1 MPYAKYLDCGADM
14 FHEIITTHWL
24 TAATGDRYSSD
35 SNAAKR
41 PPAGL
46 VIRLQGF
53 DRGVFGGNFHTHNSL
68 PLPPGLDV
76 VVFSNGGD
84 WVKGWRHALA
94 AAKQV
99 TEIGTDQYRS
109 PYGSQSKL
117 IYHCELFSLHVSCS
131 FYPICSSPVHTGL
144 SHRSGKRG
152 AWYWSWIQRIS

>member
-1 MPYAKYLDCGADM
+1 MQHFRCLYCVHCVRDKYIVPPFYTGFSLLFITTFIKVPYAKYLDCGADM

-24 TAATGDRYSSD
+24 TAADGHSS
-35 SNAAKR
+35 SESTMKR

-94 AAKQV
+94 AAIQV
-99 TEIGTDQYRS
+99 PRRKTMNNDRM
-109 PYGSQSKL
+109 
-117 IYHCELFSLHVSCS
+117 
-131 FYPICSSPVHTGL
+131 
-144 SHRSGKRG
+144 R
-152 AWYWSWIQRIS
+152 

>member
-1 MPYAKYLDCGADM
+1 M

-99 TEIGTDQYRS
+99 PEVKTD
-109 PYGSQSKL
+109 
-117 IYHCELFSLHVSCS
+117 EL
-131 FYPICSSPVHTGL
+131 
-144 SHRSGKRG
+144 
-152 AWYWSWIQRIS
+152 